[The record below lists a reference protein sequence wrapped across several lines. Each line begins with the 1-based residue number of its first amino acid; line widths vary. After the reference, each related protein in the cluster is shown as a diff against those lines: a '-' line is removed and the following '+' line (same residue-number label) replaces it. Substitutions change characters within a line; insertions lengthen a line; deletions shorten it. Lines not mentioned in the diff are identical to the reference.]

1 MIKVLF
7 VIGKNYKDFDR
18 EFGGTTKGFYSVINA
33 FKGNKEI
40 TLTPCTDFN
49 LDNIDY
55 YKKKYDIYVE
65 NEASYKSI
73 VDSFGNI
80 YKEVYKNKNA

>member
-18 EFGGTTKGFYSVINA
+18 E
-33 FKGNKEI
+33 
-40 TLTPCTDFN
+40 
-49 LDNIDY
+49 
-55 YKKKYDIYVE
+55 YVE